1 MNIIDWIKNVFAK
14 KIEDDIPFEAMSAA
28 EAITVESL
36 YSGDKDN
43 DMVNGYVRNLRAWVG
58 ELSTVINHATV
69 LGELKKLVQKDLD
82 LMKDEDVIKD
92 GSGLAGAQEL
102 NKAEVATMTG
112 ILDSVLV
119 SMVSEEKSALYE
131 KAAGTINVIG

>member
-1 MNIIDWIKNVFAK
+1 MNLVDWIKNIFAK
-14 KIEDDIPFEAMSAA
+14 KIEDDIPFEAMAAA
-28 EAITVESL
+28 EVITVESL
-36 YSGDKDN
+36 YSGDTDA
-43 DMVNGYVRNLRAWVG
+43 DMLNGYVRNLRAWVG

-112 ILDSVLV
+112 ILDTVLV
-119 SMVSEEKSALYE
+119 SMVSAELSALYE
-131 KAAGTINVIG
+131 KAAGSVNVIG